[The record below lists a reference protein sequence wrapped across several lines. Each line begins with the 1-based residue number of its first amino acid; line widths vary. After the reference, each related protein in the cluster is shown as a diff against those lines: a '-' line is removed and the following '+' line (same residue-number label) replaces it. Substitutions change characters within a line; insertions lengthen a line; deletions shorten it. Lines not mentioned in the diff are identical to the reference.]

1 MEKEILIQQ
10 ESEIIELG
18 YRIGK
23 LLKKNMVLALSGD
36 LGAGK
41 TTMTKGIGQAMG
53 VKTTINSPT
62 FTILKIHEGK
72 LPLYH
77 MDVYRLSPE
86 SGDDDLEEFFE
97 KDGVCVIE
105 WAENIA
111 YLLPDSYLKIEITTL
126 GETKRLVR
134 MSSKDPK
141 YIEIIE
147 SVIK

>member
-1 MEKEILIQQ
+1 MVKEIQINQ

-18 YRIGK
+18 YRIGN
-23 LLKKNMVLALSGD
+23 LLNKNMVVALSGD

-41 TTMTKGIGQAMG
+41 TTLTKGIGQALRI
-53 VKTTINSPT
+53 KSTINSPT
-62 FTILKIHEGK
+62 FTILKIHSGR

-77 MDVYRLSPE
+77 MDVYRINPN

-111 YLLPDSYLKIEITTL
+111 YLLPASFLKIEIKNL
-126 GETKRLVR
+126 GGTKRLVR
-134 MSSKDPK
+134 MSSDDPK
-141 YIEIIE
+141 YEKIIE